1 MSEDQKDLSNVD
13 EKVDNTES
21 ETTVN
26 IEGESQPHNLSI
38 EAYGMFAFAVIVIIF
53 ILKALYNGNINIPNV
68 DMKDMVDGI
77 GTDVKSIVNSVED
90 PNTGSEWH
98 LIDRMFDEER

>member
-1 MSEDQKDLSNVD
+1 MSEDKKYLSNVD
-13 EKVDNTES
+13 EKIDNTES
-21 ETTVN
+21 ETTVDVG
-26 IEGESQPHNLSI
+26 GESQPHNLSI

-53 ILKALYNGNINIPNV
+53 ILKALYNGNINTPNV
-68 DMKDMVDGI
+68 DMKDTVDDIGI
-77 GTDVKSIVNSVED
+77 SVKSIVNSVED